1 MEKIF
6 NISSIIIGLIGGSMG
21 YLFGGFD
28 VLVVTLLSMTVFDYI
43 TGVLNA
49 YLQKK
54 LSSEI
59 GFKGIVKKVM
69 IYIVVA
75 CSVLLNRLLGGE
87 LPLRETVIAFFIAN
101 EGLSLLENVS
111 PYMPIPDSLK
121 RALLQLRENTIKKEE
136 RKKDE

>member
-1 MEKIF
+1 MEKMF
-6 NISSIIIGLIGGSMG
+6 NIFSILLGICGGVMG

-28 VLVVTLLSMTVFDYI
+28 ILVVTLLCMTVLDYV

-49 YLQKK
+49 YMQKK
-54 LSSEI
+54 LSSNV

-69 IYIVVA
+69 IYIVVF

-87 LPLRETVIAFFIAN
+87 LPLREIVITFFIAN

-111 PYMPIPDSLK
+111 PYMPVPESLK
-121 RALLQLRENTIKKEE
+121 KALLQLRENTVKKESNKNE
-136 RKKDE
+136 

>member
-1 MEKIF
+1 MEKMF
-6 NISSIIIGLIGGSMG
+6 NIFSILLGICGGVMG

-28 VLVVTLLSMTVFDYI
+28 ILVVTLLCMTVLDYV

-49 YLQKK
+49 YMQKK
-54 LSSEI
+54 LSSNV

-69 IYIVVA
+69 IYIVVV

-87 LPLRETVIAFFIAN
+87 LPLREIVITFFIAN

-111 PYMPIPDSLK
+111 PYMPVPESLK
-121 RALLQLRENTIKKEE
+121 KALLQLRENTVKKEI
-136 RKKDE
+136 D

>member
-1 MEKIF
+1 MEKMF
-6 NISSIIIGLIGGSMG
+6 NIFSILLGICGGVMG

-28 VLVVTLLSMTVFDYI
+28 ILVVTLLCMTVLDYV

-49 YLQKK
+49 YMQKK
-54 LSSEI
+54 LSSNV

-69 IYIVVA
+69 IYIVVV

-87 LPLRETVIAFFIAN
+87 LPLREIVITFFIAN

-111 PYMPIPDSLK
+111 PYMPVPESLK
-121 RALLQLRENTIKKEE
+121 KALLQLRENTVKKESNKNE
-136 RKKDE
+136 